1 MANVAIYLRLSD
13 EDRDKKFKTDES
25 ESIQNQKSMLR
36 EYCIERH
43 WDIYDIY
50 CDEDYSG
57 IDKNRPEFN
66 RMLKDCEQGKIDI
79 VLCKSQS
86 RFSRDMEIIERYIHN
101 KFLEWNVRF
110 ISVVDHADSNDI
122 SNKKAR
128 QINGLINEWYL
139 EDASENIRKTLKHK
153 REQGEFTGSFAPY
166 GYLVDPENKN
176 HLIVDKKTAPVVR
189 DIFDWYLQGWGY
201 RKIVMEL
208 NNRHIPNPSEYKRQ
222 IKSKYVNKNEE
233 NSYSSGLWTHSTIY
247 TIIRNETYTG
257 SLIQGKSHNVSYKN
271 KKRKPVPEEDWIK
284 VENTHEPIITRDV
297 WIKTQCR
304 LKSRSRTSKITM
316 ELSPLA
322 GKVKCAVCKKGM
334 KRHTYYNKS
343 RTIRYY
349 GLQCA
354 TYKTGAMNCP
364 NKAGISGIKLETAI
378 LSQINQYIEQ
388 YCQMDDIQ
396 IHQRQESTL
405 NVLKDT
411 LQTYYAK
418 IEGLE
423 TKLLKLYDDKLEGL
437 ISKEQYVLF
446 SKKYTDEAAEFK
458 QKCDSLKIDI
468 EKIEGCIDSKLGKK
482 DLLKKYSHITKLTK
496 NIVDEF
502 IECVYVGEKDKNG
515 NRDITIHWNF

>member
-1 MANVAIYLRLSD
+1 
-13 EDRDKKFKTDES
+13 
-25 ESIQNQKSMLR
+25 
-36 EYCIERH
+36 
-43 WDIYDIY
+43 
-50 CDEDYSG
+50 
-57 IDKNRPEFN
+57 
-66 RMLKDCEQGKIDI
+66 
-79 VLCKSQS
+79 
-86 RFSRDMEIIERYIHN
+86 
-101 KFLEWNVRF
+101 
-110 ISVVDHADSNDI
+110 
-122 SNKKAR
+122 
-128 QINGLINEWYL
+128 
-139 EDASENIRKTLKHK
+139 
-153 REQGEFTGSFAPY
+153 
-166 GYLVDPENKN
+166 
-176 HLIVDKKTAPVVR
+176 
-189 DIFDWYLQGWGY
+189 
-201 RKIVMEL
+201 
-208 NNRHIPNPSEYKRQ
+208 
-222 IKSKYVNKNEE
+222 
-233 NSYSSGLWTHSTIY
+233 
-247 TIIRNETYTG
+247 
-257 SLIQGKSHNVSYKN
+257 
-271 KKRKPVPEEDWIK
+271 
-284 VENTHEPIITRDV
+284 
-297 WIKTQCR
+297 
-304 LKSRSRTSKITM
+304 
-316 ELSPLA
+316 
-322 GKVKCAVCKKGM
+322 
-334 KRHTYYNKS
+334 
-343 RTIRYY
+343 
-349 GLQCA
+349 
-354 TYKTGAMNCP
+354 MNCP